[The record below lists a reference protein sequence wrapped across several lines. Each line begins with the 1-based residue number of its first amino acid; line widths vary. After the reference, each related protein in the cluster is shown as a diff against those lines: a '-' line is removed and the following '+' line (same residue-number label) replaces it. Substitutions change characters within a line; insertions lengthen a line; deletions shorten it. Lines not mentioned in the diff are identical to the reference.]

1 MHQNLLMNFKQSKM
15 KTQLLSLL
23 LLFCLPAMAQKD
35 KIRERIKAQRIAFIT
50 QRLAL
55 TPDEAQKFWPVYNQF
70 SDELD
75 GVKRE
80 MNKNRR
86 TTNDNLATMTEKD
99 IEKALELDLL
109 NQQKVTDI
117 QRKYQSELK
126 RVIPA
131 RKIAMLYKAEH
142 DFKLTLLK
150 RMKDRGHQG
159 PPPDDEL

>member
-75 GVKRE
+75 GVKR
-80 MNKNRR
+80 
-86 TTNDNLATMTEKD
+86 
-99 IEKALELDLL
+99 
-109 NQQKVTDI
+109 
-117 QRKYQSELK
+117 
-126 RVIPA
+126 
-131 RKIAMLYKAEH
+131 
-142 DFKLTLLK
+142 
-150 RMKDRGHQG
+150 
-159 PPPDDEL
+159 

>member
-1 MHQNLLMNFKQSKM
+1 
-15 KTQLLSLL
+15 
-23 LLFCLPAMAQKD
+23 
-35 KIRERIKAQRIAFIT
+35 
-50 QRLAL
+50 
-55 TPDEAQKFWPVYNQF
+55 
-70 SDELD
+70 
-75 GVKRE
+75 
-80 MNKNRR
+80 MNKTLR